1 MWKCISVI
9 KCRDLWIKFDSPY
22 NTEMLKHHTL
32 VYFLDNKLLLDSN
45 NRTSNKRMLLPC
57 CYILKSRQLQAAKNE
72 DEKPI
77 IRPQYPSL
85 SSSSP
90 NHSHCILCK
99 YQVRFLHSEKMRL
112 IFNSIITGSL
122 LVFLLI
128 SCTTALFWHPRNI
141 CEQSPAPSCEAG
153 EYLQSQFIASTNES
167 EIMNCSPYST
177 FERKLWF
184 DCVVSSFI
192 LEFKNFSD

>member
-1 MWKCISVI
+1 
-9 KCRDLWIKFDSPY
+9 
-22 NTEMLKHHTL
+22 MLKHHTL

-57 CYILKSRQLQAAKNE
+57 CYILKSRQFQRLTAKNE
-72 DEKPI
+72 DQKPI